1 MAENATS
8 ANTQTIKRL
17 PIAASPLVKF
27 PTHRVD
33 DGISRCTAIKNRLIR
48 MEYRVKAEG
57 KTGPAPSDISHA
69 K

>member
-17 PIAASPLVKF
+17 PIAASPLLKF
-27 PTHRVD
+27 PAHRVD
-33 DGISRCTAIKNRLIR
+33 DGISRYTAIKNCFIR
-48 MEYRVKAEG
+48 REYRVKAEG
-57 KTGPAPSDISHA
+57 KTVPVSSDISHA